1 MPPLSEGVGGRIYF
15 GGLHLRL
22 NSLYE
27 CDCED
32 CKIQLSANG
41 KKTQFQSVFNAVE
54 KAFKRLYEKGSYQP
68 SDLLKVSEFRDVID
82 ETAHVFS
89 SAIPHEIPTEMKA
102 YLEKDAFIFSGL
114 KTHAQLTEA
123 RSLLKDKDGN
133 IRPYHQFEKDIL
145 KLNEK
150 YNRNY
155 LQAEHQ
161 FAISSSQS
169 AANWAKI
176 DQTGRYYLQYRT
188 ANDDR
193 VRDNHRVLHDIT
205 LPQDDPFWLSY
216 YPPNGW
222 RCRCRAVEVLK
233 SKYEV
238 SDSQKA
244 QELGEKATTQI
255 DKNGKNKLEIFRFN
269 PGAEQKLFPPK
280 HPYNKVKG
288 AEEVKKA
295 LEKEVKETQY
305 KNTSMKEL
313 EAMYE
318 SQKINLENENI
329 IMNNGYV
336 ATANSFAINKKLR
349 LDKPLS
355 DNDKKIVNAL
365 DSLIKE
371 NKLPDNFLLYRNV
384 KYDFIEATFGIKP
397 SANIQETIDNI
408 KNTGIK
414 SYADKGFTSVS
425 AIKDENVFK
434 GRPAHLEIR
443 TKKGTNAFIT
453 SNYDESE
460 IILGRNQKMKILN
473 VTEEKGKLKLV
484 LETDN

>member
-1 MPPLSEGVGGRIYF
+1 M
-15 GGLHLRL
+15 
-22 NSLYE
+22 YE

-54 KAFKRLYEKGSYQP
+54 KALKHLHQKGGYKP
-68 SDLLKVSEFRDVID
+68 SELLKVPEYKAIIE
-82 ETAHVFS
+82 ETAKVFDEV
-89 SAIPHEIPTEMKA
+89 IKDNVVPEEMSQK
-102 YLEKDAFIFSGL
+102 LKNDAFIFSGL
-114 KTHAQLTEA
+114 KTHAQLMEA
-123 RSLLKDKDGN
+123 TTMLLDDKGKVRN
-133 IRPYHQFEKDIL
+133 FEQFAHDFNKIN
-145 KLNEK
+145 KN
-150 YNRNY
+150 YNQNY
-155 LQAEHQ
+155 LEAEWQ

-176 DQTGRYYLQYRT
+176 DETGRYNLQYRT

-288 AEEVKKA
+288 AEDIKKA

-305 KNTSMKEL
+305 KNASMRQL
-313 EAMYE
+313 EEMYE
-318 SQKINLENENI
+318 NQKVNLENENI

-336 ATANSFAINKKLR
+336 ATANSFFINEKLR

-355 DNDKKIVNAL
+355 DNDKKVVNAL

-371 NKLPDNFLLYRNV
+371 NKLSDNFLLYRNV
-384 KYDFIEATFGIKP
+384 RYDFIEATFGIKV
-397 SANIQETIDNI
+397 SSNIQETINSI
-408 KNTGIK
+408 KNTDIK

-425 AIKDENVFK
+425 AIKDENVFV

-443 TKKGTNAFIT
+443 AKKGTNAFIT

-473 VTEEKGKLKLV
+473 VMEENGKLKLV